1 MIDESFIKS
10 NFLGRD
16 GFIWWIGQV
25 ADPSVWRNEK
35 VNINNE
41 EGAWSYRCKV
51 RIIGYHSFDR
61 NELDDKDLP
70 WAHILTSASDG
81 APGQGG
87 FGKTPLLIGG
97 ESVVGFFLDGEEAQQ
112 PVVMGTFHRS
122 PMVENIDNPNP
133 FEPFTGFKGP
143 FASGNSPQATRE
155 RATTDGT
162 TKEVPEKLGEGS
174 QFTMFQNANFGID
187 AEGTLD
193 LDAGFAPITSDGSD
207 LAGSA
212 WNLAA
217 KVKFRD
223 RLFYGDR
230 AEALFLNEFKKTGKV
245 TGDNGCGD
253 NILAQIK
260 NALETF
266 IQTVNGLQ
274 QTALG
279 FIDPVRNIIVDIQS
293 TVSSVARLI
302 ATLMKFTINAMR
314 DNIFK
319 LIGKLFKV
327 LGITIPSPLQLPI
340 SEATKNILNI
350 IFCIFEKLF
359 GPLMDF
365 IMGLLNG
372 LLGKTPNIPR
382 CAAEEITGSLINKIA
397 DMIQDALAAVM
408 SGLDWLASGISDI
421 FGTLS
426 GALNIISQILS
437 FLECD
442 SLSCKSTKE
451 WDPFDGLNFPNIDSW
466 ANVVSNMDILS
477 GLGGANEALGYLSVF
492 GSSDTPFSD
501 CRKIAVNP
509 QNQGDISPVPIG
521 TRFYKCIPPE
531 VKIYGDGTG
540 GRAKAVVSE
549 IDGSIVTFVLC
560 DAGSGYTNPP
570 QIKVVDNTNYGR
582 GAQARTTI
590 SNGRIESIYIVN
602 TGSGY
607 CQTNLSE
614 ETSPGI
620 GTGGVGVG
628 STTPPCIDVG
638 QRRLSNGVSGI
649 NTNLVIQNPGVGY
662 TSGDTIQVGNCI
674 YTPIVTPNG
683 NIISF
688 KSANCPQEFKT
699 RPEVNINTTTGQGAV
714 IYPVLQF
721 KPQFIE
727 DNPDLFNNANIAGIT
742 SVINV
747 VDCV

>member
-1 MIDESFIKS
+1 MIDEAFIKS

-35 VNINNE
+35 VNIDNE
-41 EGAWSYRCKV
+41 DGAWAYRCKV

-61 NELDDKDLP
+61 NQLDDKDLP
-70 WAHILTSASDG
+70 WAHILTSAADG

-112 PVVMGTFHRS
+112 PVIMGTFHRS
-122 PMVENIDNPNP
+122 PMVENIQNPNP

-143 FASGNSPQATRE
+143 FASGSSPQATRE
-155 RATTDGT
+155 RPTANGT

-174 QFTMFQNANFGID
+174 QFTMFQNANFGIA
-187 AEGTLD
+187 AEGTLE
-193 LDAGFAPITSDGSD
+193 LDPGFTGFSSNTSNN
-207 LAGSA
+207 AGSI
-212 WNLAA
+212 WTTDPNL
-217 KVKFRD
+217 KFQD

-230 AEALFLNEFKKTGKV
+230 SEALFLNEFRNTGKV

-279 FIDPVRNIIVDIQS
+279 FIDPIRNIIVDVQS

-319 LIGKLFKV
+319 LIGKLFKL

-340 SEATKNILNI
+340 SEATKQILNI

-397 DMIQDALAAVM
+397 DMIQDALATVM

-442 SLSCKSTKE
+442 GLDCKNTKE
-451 WDPFDGLNFPNIDSW
+451 WDPFDGLDFPNIDSW

-501 CRKIAVNP
+501 CRKTAVNP
-509 QNQGDISPVPIG
+509 QNQGDISPLPLG
-521 TRFYKCIPPE
+521 TKFYKCIPPE
-531 VKIYGDGTG
+531 VKIYGDGVG
-540 GRAKAVVSE
+540 AKAKAVVSE
-549 IDGSIVTFVLC
+549 TDGSIVTFLLC

-570 QIKVVDNTNYGR
+570 QIKVIDHTNYGK
-582 GAQARTTI
+582 GAQAKTTI
-590 SNGRIESIYIVN
+590 SGGKVESIYILN
-602 TGSGY
+602 PGNGY

-620 GTGGVGVG
+620 GTTSVGVG
-628 STTPPCIDVG
+628 SITPPCLDVG
-638 QRRLSNGVSGI
+638 DKNLSNNVVGI

-662 TSGDTIQVGNCI
+662 TSGDTIQVGDCI
-674 YTPIVTPNG
+674 YSPVLTSSG

-688 KSANCPQEFKT
+688 TSADCPQEFQT
-699 RPEVNINTTTGQGAV
+699 LPTVNINTNTGQGAV

-727 DNPDLFNNANIAGIT
+727 DNPDLLRDVNAGIT